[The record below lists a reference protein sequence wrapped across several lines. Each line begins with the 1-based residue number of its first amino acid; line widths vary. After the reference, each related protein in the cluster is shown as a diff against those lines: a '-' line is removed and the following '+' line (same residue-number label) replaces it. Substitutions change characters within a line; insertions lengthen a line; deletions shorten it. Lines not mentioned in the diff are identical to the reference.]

1 MLVLQRARA
10 GSLASE
16 EVSVEP
22 VLLVPAESRDL
33 NLSRAREWI
42 VEAFEKSTQL
52 GVATALYLYSRKF
65 MQGAR
70 PKDLYEFLRR
80 IGVSISDSVLR
91 AELSYLTRKGSVRR
105 EGGRY
110 RVREDIRLKDIE
122 LLVDLGR
129 AQAGRDRWRKPKHR
143 RDWRPKYSLDPKK
156 VLQKY
161 NIHNLR
167 EHIKSL
173 IRRDERRALATLIV
187 LGGGLRPSDYPTE
200 IGFRQNEFYA
210 VVYEPKCDRYR
221 LVTEEHD
228 VLWRELLRDEEIR
241 DWLARLLSGT
251 NRRRYRSDDDDWME
265 LWATCTDKKLKPKAR
280 RIYLAYQ
287 NLYYGSAQ
295 ARVLT
300 TLNGKQVLAGLHLD
314 SSNDLYYITR

>member
-16 EVSVEP
+16 EFSVEP

-52 GVATALYLYSRKF
+52 GVAIALYLYCRRF
-65 MQGAR
+65 MRGAR

-80 IGVSISDSVLR
+80 MGVSIRDSVLR
-91 AELSYLTRKGSVRR
+91 AELRYLARKGLVWR

-122 LLVDLGR
+122 ALIDLGR
-129 AQAGRDRWRKPKHR
+129 AKAGRTRWEDPKR
-143 RDWRPKYSLDPKK
+143 RDWRPKHSLDPEELLK
-156 VLQKY
+156 KY

-251 NRRRYRSDDDDWME
+251 NRRRYRSDDDLME

-300 TLNGKQVLAGLHLD
+300 TLNGKQVIAGLHLD
-314 SSNDLYYITR
+314 PSSDLFYITR